1 MKWVDE
7 FCSFTTKCRQLK
19 MDLFK
24 LQHDTWCNW
33 KFCVNKRIA
42 AVMESN
48 VILLQKDVGGKLSYM
63 DNSASNVFHA
73 LLLEIK
79 YIQSL
84 EFLRNEIN
92 QDNVEVPPATNFEYD
107 MPEHILQ
114 IYARREEFWRK
125 RIKLMQIAQYFNSL
139 RDIII
144 DDRKLKIVHTEFGMI
159 EQSLEKA
166 SSSISWQNWGKLS

>member
-1 MKWVDE
+1 MMWLDK
-7 FCSFTTKCRQLK
+7 FCSFTTKCRELK
-19 MDLFK
+19 VSLFK
-24 LQHDTWCNW
+24 LQRDTWCNW
-33 KFCVNKRIA
+33 KYCVNKRIT

-48 VILLQKDVGGKLSYM
+48 VIILRKDIGGKLSYM
-63 DNSASNVFHA
+63 DNSASNDFHA

-92 QDNVEVPPATNFEYD
+92 QDIVEVSPAMNFEYD
-107 MPEHILQ
+107 VPEYILE
-114 IYARREEFWRK
+114 IYARREDFWQK

-159 EQSLEKA
+159 QQSLDEA
-166 SSSISWQNWGKLS
+166 RSSISWQNWGEF